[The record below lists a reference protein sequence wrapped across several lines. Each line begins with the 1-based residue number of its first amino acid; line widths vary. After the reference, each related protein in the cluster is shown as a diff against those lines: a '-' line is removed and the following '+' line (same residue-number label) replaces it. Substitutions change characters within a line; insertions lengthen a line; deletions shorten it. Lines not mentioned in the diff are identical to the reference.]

1 MPEAPSPKV
10 QLHDTGDTPPAV
22 VALKRIEP
30 PASVGFGLALAVTV
44 SLGLTV
50 TVMLPLAA
58 TPRIS
63 VAVTVA
69 VNVPA
74 VI

>member
-10 QLHDTGDTPPAV
+10 QLHDTGDTPPDV
-22 VALKRIEP
+22 IALKLIET
-30 PASVGFGLALAVTV
+30 PASFGFGLALAITV

-50 TVMLPLAA
+50 TVMLPLEA

-69 VNVPA
+69 VNAPA